1 MRVSNESRSD
11 PALSPPAGTDG
22 WNSNEYPCQRRRNA
36 LSSPEMQTRLFAT
49 IHMSLGWDAD
59 PGYPLGSSS
68 RPEVA
73 GLRAAFAET
82 RSG

>member
-1 MRVSNESRSD
+1 
-11 PALSPPAGTDG
+11 
-22 WNSNEYPCQRRRNA
+22 
-36 LSSPEMQTRLFAT
+36 MQTRLFAT
-49 IHMSLGWDAD
+49 IHMPLGWDAD
-59 PGYPLGSSS
+59 PGYALGSSS